1 MHSDLHQELYR
12 AEAADRIRQAQR
24 VASKRRRQHP
34 PPWRERAA
42 RDIARLA
49 GRLDRESARR
59 AVA

>member
-1 MHSDLHQELYR
+1 MHPYLSHELSR
-12 AEAADRIRQAQR
+12 AESADRIRQAQR